1 MRCTNPLRLL
11 YSVQRDFPFCI
22 FDPYTSFGRW
32 AEQMP
37 FSFSFYGL
45 RKSLSGRLSDLLR
58 VIPLRGV
65 GAGPRAEVF
74 RLLV

>member
-1 MRCTNPLRLL
+1 MLFTNPLCLL
-11 YSVQRDFPFCI
+11 YSVQRDFPLFV
-22 FDPYTSFGRW
+22 FDPYTSFGSG

-58 VIPLRGV
+58 VIPLRSV
-65 GAGPRAEVF
+65 GASPRAEVS